1 MENISQNKKIL
12 GTVVIKECKKNDNN
26 FDTVITLNW
35 SGKSTKIRI
44 LWQKKAIGTQYINVD
59 NIVIPK
65 LTETKNISEHLLRY
79 LDEVIR
85 PLVLILPKMIK
96 YVKSL
101 KKKNNQLMTLCVG
114 DKNLIETYKT
124 I

>member
-1 MENISQNKKIL
+1 MVE
-12 GTVVIKECKKNDNN
+12 
-26 FDTVITLNW
+26 
-35 SGKSTKIRI
+35 
-44 LWQKKAIGTQYINVD
+44 KAITTQDINVD

-65 LTETKNISEHLLRY
+65 LTETKNNSEHLLRY

-85 PLVLILPKMIK
+85 PLILILPKMIE
-96 YVKSL
+96 YVKTF
-101 KKKNNQLMTLCVG
+101 KEKNNQLMALRVG